1 MSPLKAPA
9 PRGIRILDEDH
20 PQGGRVEAWVLHY
33 RGGYAVDVRP
43 YSVPL
48 VGVRRYDVDRC
59 PVLPIGAATP
69 FRATTLAAIAA
80 DPRTL
85 LAARMLAGLDV
96 DVDAG
101 VTS

>member
-1 MSPLKAPA
+1 MSPLKAHA

-20 PQGGRVEAWVLHY
+20 PHGGRVEAWVLHY
-33 RGGYAVDVRP
+33 AGGYALDVRP

-48 VGVRRYDVDRC
+48 VGVRRYEVDRC
-59 PVLPIGAATP
+59 PVLHIGEPAR

-80 DPRTL
+80 DPCTRQ
-85 LAARMLAGLDV
+85 AARMMAGLDV
-96 DVDAG
+96 DLDAG